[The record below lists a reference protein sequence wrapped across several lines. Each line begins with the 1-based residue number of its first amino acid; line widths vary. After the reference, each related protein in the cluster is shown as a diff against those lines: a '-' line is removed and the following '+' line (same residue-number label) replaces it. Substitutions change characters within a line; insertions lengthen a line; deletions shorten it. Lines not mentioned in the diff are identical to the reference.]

1 MTNLPVNCYMIVN
14 SKFCHI
20 NTIVAQITEVRVS
33 ILKGIA
39 FIFHLFHKYSMDDIG
54 PGGKYYRY
62 SQIAVVIVALTF
74 LTLISFLSWPYL
86 SGSKNQTPA
95 TLTLSSNNISKPTPP
110 PETPIPY
117 TLPSGSQTY
126 RFSHGSEVKG
136 PKMSSVTIDP
146 LDPQNGAAQTFTIDL
161 ESESPVTNADIIII
175 TDNKENSISLK
186 LIEGDPLKGTYQG
199 SWQVNDSFDTKYAA
213 RYILKSEK
221 DTYDQVMYM
230 R

>member
-1 MTNLPVNCYMIVN
+1 
-14 SKFCHI
+14 
-20 NTIVAQITEVRVS
+20 
-33 ILKGIA
+33 
-39 FIFHLFHKYSMDDIG
+39 MDEIG

-86 SGSKNQTPA
+86 SGSKKQTPA

-126 RFSHGSEVKG
+126 RFSHGSGVKG

-146 LDPQNGAAQTFTIDL
+146 LDPQNGADQIVTIDL
-161 ESESPVTNADIIII
+161 ESESPVTKAQLTII
-175 TDNKENSISLK
+175 TDSKEKVIDLK
-186 LIEGDPLKGTYQG
+186 LVEGDSNKGKYQG
-199 SWQVNDSFDTKYAA
+199 SWKVNDTFNTKYAI
-213 RYILKSEK
+213 RYILRSEK
-221 DTYDQVMYM
+221 GVYDETMFI